1 MIKIAPLNRWLE
13 LAAKRTDFV
22 VIVLIM
28 AAILMM
34 ILPLPTILVD
44 ILIAVSITFSL
55 LVLVVALYIAEPVQF
70 STLPSVILLGTLF
83 RLSLSITTTRLI
95 LVQANAGD
103 IVTAFGEFVVAGQVV
118 VGLVVFLII
127 TVAQFVVITKG
138 SERVAEVAA
147 RFTLDALPGKQMS
160 IDNEARNGDITQ
172 EQAKAK
178 RQLLER
184 ESQFYGAMDG
194 AMKFVKGDAIAGLI
208 IIAVNLIGGLLVGVW
223 QQGMAFAEAAHTYS
237 LLTVGDGLIAQ
248 IPSLMVSVAAGTVVT
263 RVASHGNQNLGSE
276 VALQLG
282 SDPRVLT
289 LASAILLALSL
300 VPGFP
305 ALIFITLSCAIGGLA
320 VLARKKQNGTLA
332 NAKETAP
339 AESTGRID
347 AEGASARLVLCLAD
361 DRAGFLPPSVFGE
374 RTHSIRA
381 QILGD
386 LGVNIAAIGLR
397 TEAGMGDGFRIEFDG
412 VPIRHGEVPDT
423 FVWVRSEPVNLDLLN
438 IPYHRGESL
447 IDGGHLLMV
456 SNEHAPKLAEAGV
469 RFTPAETVLLD
480 VVDACARQ
488 YASQFL
494 GFQETRNLLSSI
506 EDELGELVKE
516 ATSASSLQKISEILR
531 RLVDENVSI
540 TNLRAIL
547 EAVVEWAP
555 HVASAQGLAEYARVA
570 LARQICHQA
579 SAENRVIAAYIL
591 TRQAEEAVRGTV
603 QAGQYIPDTI
613 SRPIVDQIIAA
624 NRASDP
630 DFKRVVLTSMDIR
643 RPIRSLLVR
652 HGVDLPVLSYQEI
665 APEFRVQALAS
676 ISHQSGPQ
684 TQHFQPG
691 EEAQSAA

>member
-1 MIKIAPLNRWLE
+1 MNRWIE
-13 LAAKRTDFV
+13 VAAKRTDLV
-22 VIVLIM
+22 VIVLIL

-34 ILPLPTILVD
+34 ILPLPTFLVD
-44 ILIAVSITFSL
+44 ILIAISITFSL

-172 EQAKAK
+172 EQAKHK

-208 IIAVNLIGGLLVGVW
+208 IIAVNLIGGLLIGVW
-223 QQGMAFAEAAHTYS
+223 QQGMAFEEAAHTYS

-248 IPSLMVSVAAGTVVT
+248 IPSLMVSVAAGAVVT
-263 RVASHGNQNLGSE
+263 RVASHGDQNLGSE
-276 VALQLG
+276 VAQQLG
-282 SDPRVLT
+282 SDPRVLA
-289 LASAILLALSL
+289 LASGILLALSL

-305 ALIFITLSCAIGGLA
+305 ALIFIVLSCLIGGLA
-320 VLARKKQNGTLA
+320 VLARNKQGGLMTNT
-332 NAKETAP
+332 EEVMP
-339 AESTGRID
+339 AERTGRIEM
-347 AEGASARLVLCLAD
+347 EGANARLKLCLAD
-361 DRAGFLPPSVFGE
+361 DRASLLPPSLFKE
-374 RTHSIRA
+374 QTNSIRA
-381 QILGD
+381 QILDD
-386 LGVNIAAIGLR
+386 LGVSIPPIGLR
-397 TEAGMGDGFRIEFDG
+397 TEAGMEGAFRIEFDG
-412 VPIRHGEVPDT
+412 VPIRHGELPET
-423 FVWVRSEPVNLDLLN
+423 FVWVRSDPVNLDLLN
-438 IPYHRGESL
+438 MPYHHGISL
-447 IDGGHLLMV
+447 IDGGQALMV
-456 SNEHAPKLAEAGV
+456 SKEHASKLAEAGI
-469 RFTPAETVLLD
+469 RFSSAAAVLLETVD
-480 VVDACARQ
+480 VCARQ

-494 GFQETRNLLSSI
+494 GFQETRDLLSSV
-506 EDELGELVKE
+506 EAELGELVKE
-516 ATSASSLQKISEILR
+516 AISASSIQKMSEILR
-531 RLVDENVSI
+531 RLVEERVPI

-555 HVASAQGLAEYARVA
+555 HVASAQGLAEYARVS
-570 LARQICHQA
+570 LARQICHLT
-579 SAENRVIAAYIL
+579 SVENRVIAAYIL
-591 TRQAEEAVRGTV
+591 TRQAEEVVRGSV
-603 QAGQYIPDTI
+603 QAGQYTPETV
-613 SRPIVDQIIAA
+613 SRPIVDQIVAA

-630 DFKRVVLTSMDIR
+630 DLKRVVLTSMDIR
-643 RPIRSLLVR
+643 RSVRSLLVR

-676 ISHQSGPQ
+676 ISHQPGPH
-684 TQHFQPG
+684 TQHFQPA